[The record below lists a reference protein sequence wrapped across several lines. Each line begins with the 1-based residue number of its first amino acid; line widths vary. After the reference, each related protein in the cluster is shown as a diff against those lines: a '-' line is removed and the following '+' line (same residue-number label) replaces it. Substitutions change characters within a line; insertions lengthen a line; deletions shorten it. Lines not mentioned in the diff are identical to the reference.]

1 MFHAGGIGGEG
12 HLYTLAVIDPYSGWT
27 DAQAIDT
34 LAQKDVMLA
43 LDQLRRRTPVRW
55 TAIHTDNGS
64 EFLNRSMVN
73 WCNTHEIA
81 RTRGRPAKSGDQA
94 LVENANRRF
103 VRYLVGDVRYEGAAA
118 RDALNELYSAARGL
132 VNFFTATTRLTE
144 KKRAGRS
151 VTRRYDEPRHAL
163 PAPARIRP
171 PRSGCRAGARDA
183 PHGDESGCPEA

>member
-1 MFHAGGIGGEG
+1 MARWSPTSTSVTPLAG
-12 HLYTLAVIDPYSGWT
+12 TL
-27 DAQAIDT
+27 
-34 LAQKDVMLA
+34 L
-43 LDQLRRRTPVRW
+43 
-55 TAIHTDNGS
+55 
-64 EFLNRSMVN
+64 
-73 WCNTHEIA
+73 
-81 RTRGRPAKSGDQA
+81 KSGDQA